1 MNIVCPLRSFK
12 LRSAAGRPFNT
23 ALPKTSAERL
33 AYDMPPTSS
42 PVLPKQA
49 ASASKSSSTVSPAR
63 RLKRLTEF
71 QGIRRLSLQQYRSR
85 VKHLYDGPA
94 GAMLALASMVSLHEP
109 LVGRILRTKQFDVSR
124 FRDILDVGS
133 GAGQI
138 LGHLLKVAEPDTNLT
153 AFDLSHQ
160 MLRRARMRL
169 RSGRPNYIV
178 GDLTQIPFADESF
191 DCVTCGW
198 VLEHLLDPRPGLR
211 EVARVLKPGGSLLLL
226 ATENTF
232 SGSLTS
238 HTWKCRTYSR
248 HELRTACEE
257 SGLPWHSQLWL
268 TPLHRVLKLG
278 GILVEAK
285 KPLA

>member
-1 MNIVCPLRSFK
+1 MPLGVIHD
-12 LRSAAGRPFNT
+12 SAAARLNDT
-23 ALPKTSAERL
+23 MTKTSPP
-33 AYDMPPTSS
+33 MPT
-42 PVLPKQA
+42 
-49 ASASKSSSTVSPAR
+49 ASASKTSPVR
-63 RLKRLTEF
+63 RFKRLAEF

-85 VKHLYDGPA
+85 VKTLYDGPA

-109 LVGRILRTKQFDVSR
+109 LVGRMLRTKKFDVSR
-124 FRDILDVGS
+124 FRNILDVGS

-138 LGHLLKVAEPDTNLT
+138 LGHLLKIAHPEADLT
-153 AFDLSHQ
+153 AFDLSQQ

-169 RSGRPNYIV
+169 RSERPNYIT
-178 GDLTQIPFADESF
+178 GDLTQIPFADETF

-198 VLEHLLDPRPGLR
+198 VLEHLLDPVPGLR

-248 HELRTACEE
+248 RELRAACEE

-285 KPLA
+285 KPVS

>member
-1 MNIVCPLRSFK
+1 VTETT
-12 LRSAAGRPFNT
+12 T
-23 ALPKTSAERL
+23 AFHETSAEQS
-33 AYDMPPTSS
+33 AHEMPPTSS

-49 ASASKSSSTVSPAR
+49 ASTPKSSVAVSPA

-71 QGIRRLSLQQYRSR
+71 QGIRRLSLQQYRSH
-85 VKHLYDGPA
+85 VKDLYDGPR

-109 LVGRILRTKQFDVSR
+109 LVGRILRTRQFDVSR

-138 LGHLLKVAEPDTNLT
+138 LGHLLKVAEPGTNLT

-169 RSGRPNYIV
+169 RSGRPNYIA
-178 GDLTQIPFADESF
+178 GDLTQIPFANESF

-198 VLEHLLDPRPGLR
+198 VLEHLPDPRPGLR

-248 HELRTACEE
+248 HELRSACDE

-268 TPLHRVLKLG
+268 TPLHKVLKLG

-285 KPLA
+285 KPVA

>member
-1 MNIVCPLRSFK
+1 
-12 LRSAAGRPFNT
+12 
-23 ALPKTSAERL
+23 
-33 AYDMPPTSS
+33 MPRKSVTVKSKQPVSPPSPSS
-42 PVLPKQA
+42 PVSL
-49 ASASKSSSTVSPAR
+49 AR

-85 VKHLYDGPA
+85 VKNLYDGPA

-138 LGHLLKVAEPDTNLT
+138 LGHLLKVAEPAANLT

-160 MLRRARMRL
+160 MLRRARIRL
-169 RSGRPNYIV
+169 RSGRPNYVV
-178 GDLTQIPFADESF
+178 GDLTQIPFADSSF

-198 VLEHLLDPRPGLR
+198 VLEHLPDPRPGLR
-211 EVARVLKPGGSLLLL
+211 EVARMLKPGGSLLLL
-226 ATENTF
+226 VTENTF
-232 SGSLTS
+232 SGSLAS

-248 HELRTACEE
+248 HELRAACEE

-285 KPLA
+285 KPL